1 MPHYDTCQ
9 FYFFFNTTEDAKCQR
24 GSVTHVS
31 AVLIWVSL
39 SLILISQG
47 WQFGLQI
54 VRKKLTKKI
63 SKNRKKRNQ
72 INK

>member
-47 WQFGLQI
+47 WAIWPTDRAQ
-54 VRKKLTKKI
+54 K
-63 SKNRKKRNQ
+63 
-72 INK
+72 INKEDFKKQEEEKSNK